1 MIKEMKDLISQ
12 LDHSNVLGSITALPD
27 QIEHAWN
34 SVSQNSYPN
43 LSSQVNQ
50 IILMGMGGSAL
61 GGRVIKS
68 LFQDSLPHSFEII
81 NNYHLPAYANPS
93 TLIILASYSG
103 TTEEVLLAA
112 SEAQAKKLPAVVI
125 AAGGKLLDLAQHNH
139 WPYYQIDPQ
148 FNPSSQ
154 PRMAIGYAITG
165 TLALLNQLQLLHID
179 KSDFDQATSLLR
191 TNAPKYA
198 PDNPENYAIT
208 SAQKLIN
215 KTINLIS
222 SDHLSGAVH
231 VVNNQINENSKQL
244 TAEFVIPELN
254 HHYLEAL
261 SFPSTGKDTQA
272 YALFESSLYHPQN
285 QVRLAITQKLLEQAG
300 FETLTFKAQSPT
312 KLTQAFEV
320 IQFGAYLNFYLAM
333 LHGIDPAP
341 NPSVDLFK
349 AEMKKLS

>member
-1 MIKEMKDLISQ
+1 MQDKISKFDQ
-12 LDHSNVLGSITALPD
+12 SNVMGSINALPD

-34 SVSQNSYPN
+34 SVSQTSYPD
-43 LSSQVNQ
+43 LSTHIRQ
-50 IILMGMGGSAL
+50 IVLMAMGGSAL

-68 LFQDSLPHSFEII
+68 MYQESLPYSFEII
-81 NNYHLPAYANPS
+81 NNYHLPAYADPS

-103 TTEEVLLAA
+103 TTEEVLSAA

-125 AAGGKLLDLAQHNH
+125 AAGGELLDLAQQNH

-148 FNPSSQ
+148 FNPSNQ

-165 TLALLNQLQLLHID
+165 TLALLHQLKLLHID
-179 KSDFDQATSLLR
+179 KSDFDQAISLLR

-198 PDNPENYAIT
+198 PDNSENYAIT

-222 SDHLSGAVH
+222 SDHLVGAVH
-231 VVNNQINENSKQL
+231 VVNNQINENGKQL

-261 SFPSTGKDTQA
+261 SYPSTGKDTQA
-272 YALFESSLYHPQN
+272 YILFESSLYHPQN
-285 QVRLAITQKLLEQAG
+285 QVRLAITQKLLQQAG

-312 KLTQAFEV
+312 PLTQAFEV

-341 NPSVDLFK
+341 IPSVDLFK